1 MSHNNSNAYTEVLM
15 LLDYFL
21 IEEDYNKIPKNII
34 ENMRKNSNPN
44 HKFIIDKQKG
54 IEEQVALDETYQII
68 IWLYREYFLNESQ
81 KTTLNEILSLKDK
94 QNRLNQNIEGSKITQ
109 KSEVIFPKTEKIVQV
124 KEDRQDEGNLLPK
137 IKKETVLSKIINKIR
152 RIFVRFFK

>member
-1 MSHNNSNAYTEVLM
+1 M

-21 IEEDYNKIPKNII
+21 IEEDYKKIPKNII

-54 IEEQVALDETYQII
+54 IEEQVALDETYPII

-81 KTTLNEILSLKDK
+81 KITLNEILSLKDK
-94 QNRLNQNIEGSKITQ
+94 KNKLNQNIEGNKITQ
-109 KSEVIFPKTEKIVQV
+109 ESEVISPKKIAQE
-124 KEDRQDEGNLLPK
+124 KEDRHDECNLLVK
-137 IKKETVLSKIINKIR
+137 IKKETALSKIINKIKKV
-152 RIFVRFFK
+152 FVRFFK